1 MIKKNNFYWY
11 GNIKK
16 YYKIIFLI
24 IMIGFINL
32 EVIHNLRRQYFPN
45 ILYLETIFQIV
56 TFPSNHMSSKE
67 YWSFI

>member
-11 GNIKK
+11 RNIKK
-16 YYKIIFLI
+16 YYLLTSEKLN
-24 IMIGFINL
+24 NL
-32 EVIHNLRRQYFPN
+32 LRQYIPN

-56 TFPSNHMSSKE
+56 TFPSNHMSSKV